1 LWNEHFLSSIY
12 TGCILEFLEKVTKE
26 VDSGKPFDIIFLDF
40 AKAFDK
46 VLEMAT
52 GEAESL

>member
-1 LWNEHFLSSIY
+1 VARQSFFAQPYRTEHFLSSIY

-26 VDSGKPFDIIFLDF
+26 VDSGKPFDVIFRDF

-46 VLEMAT
+46 VL
-52 GEAESL
+52 